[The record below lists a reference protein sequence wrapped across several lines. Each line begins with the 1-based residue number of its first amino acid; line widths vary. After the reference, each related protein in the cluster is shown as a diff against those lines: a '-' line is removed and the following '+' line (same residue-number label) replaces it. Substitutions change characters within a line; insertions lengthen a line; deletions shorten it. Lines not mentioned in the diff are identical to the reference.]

1 MTYTNTPAVVSQ
13 QTTSYSSGNIPYTS
27 IALLENIPHS
37 AQLEVERIF
46 VVDRDGSAATLLAF
60 LADTAVTTAQ
70 KKAVFIIPISRC
82 TLNTATKNISAINL
96 PASGDVY
103 NYVITTPT
111 PTTYTIKVPILSSS
125 TVTVR
130 RKTVSNEPLVNWV
143 AGSRL
148 TSKQLNLATTQSLYL
163 LQEAI
168 EKIGTSLTLSATQIT
183 VVSLAD
189 AAVTPSKI
197 SSTTDPWSFYGTI
210 QTVAPTANLHATTR
224 LYALDKFFQH
234 GVMTKDDVAPTS
246 SAVDILETAATAGNS
261 GLWFNPK
268 NGTINLWAGNAWVT
282 VAGTPVTTANLVST
296 NTVQTLTA
304 AKTFAA
310 GTVVPFTQTGTGAVA
325 RTVDAK
331 LKDTVSVKDFGAVGD
346 GVTDDTTAIQT
357 AITYAKT
364 IGASL
369 TIEGNYK
376 VSKIVFDTCNGLSVY
391 CAGAII
397 GLASG
402 SYEAVLVV
410 KNSADVTFHGRLS
423 VSASYNTGYTSA
435 VAVYTDNATQASL
448 LQFNNVSCIGA
459 KLGWKFGR
467 STEPDPLISEITVTG
482 GYLYGCPSAIEVI
495 GTQSVVSFVGC
506 QIITGT
512 NGGSGAWL
520 SLPRI
525 AVKSIGSLVTI
536 TSGECLITDVT
547 SGALL
552 QIEPITSATYGNQYG
567 NIILTNVVV
576 ESASQ
581 YVLIT
586 NPSAIGTLVSGKGFV
601 QFTNCFGYHS
611 GNAFAMVN
619 AAADYSGKI
628 IFRGCNFYAGVA
640 RSQPNIYAL
649 GNLCDIWV
657 DDYSFGVNFVQGLN
671 GITGGIPH
679 FSHRQILSYSNCNGQ
694 SLPLATPT
702 ILIWTSATNTQDTS
716 HFTTN
721 YNAATGV
728 FTVPAGGLKSVV
740 VSVALRTSQPT
751 QVLDISVFI
760 NGAFSAVIES
770 MMGGAGNAGWIRNTF
785 ALGDFVAGTT
795 IDIRATQSGIAS
807 VTNGGQYETFK
818 ISAMV

>member
-1 MTYTNTPAVVSQ
+1 VFVGGIYQ
-13 QTTSYSSGNIPYTS
+13 Q
-27 IALLENIPHS
+27 
-37 AQLEVERIF
+37 
-46 VVDRDGSAATLLAF
+46 RD
-60 LADTAVTTAQ
+60 
-70 KKAVFIIPISRC
+70 
-82 TLNTATKNISAINL
+82 
-96 PASGDVY
+96 
-103 NYVITTPT
+103 
-111 PTTYTIKVPILSSS
+111 TYTI
-125 TVTVR
+125 
-130 RKTVSNEPLVNWV
+130 
-143 AGSRL
+143 AGTTL
-148 TSKQLNLATTQSLYL
+148 T
-163 LQEAI
+163 
-168 EKIGTSLTLSATQIT
+168 
-183 VVSLAD
+183 
-189 AAVTPSKI
+189 
-197 SSTTDPWSFYGTI
+197 F
-210 QTVAPTANLHATTR
+210 
-224 LYALDKFFQH
+224 
-234 GVMTKDDVAPTS
+234 
-246 SAVDILETAATAGNS
+246 TAA
-261 GLWFNPK
+261 P
-268 NGTINLWAGNAWVT
+268 
-282 VAGTPVTTANLVST
+282 VAGTDNIEVVNFLTTAIGTTDSSLVT
-296 NTVQTLTA
+296 YVPAGAGATQRTVQ
-304 AKTFAA
+304 
-310 GTVVPFTQTGTGAVA
+310 
-325 RTVDAK
+325 AK
-331 LKDTVSVKDFGAVGD
+331 LRDVVSVKDFGAVGD
-346 GVTDDTTAIQT
+346 GVADDTVAIQA

-364 IGASL
+364 TGASL

-397 GLASG
+397 GLSSG
-402 SYEAVLVV
+402 SYESVLVV
-410 KNSADVTFHGRLS
+410 KNSSDVTFHGRLS

-435 VAVYTDNATQASL
+435 IAVYTDNSTQASL

-525 AVKSIGSLVTI
+525 TVKSIGSLVTI

-601 QFTNCFGYHS
+601 QFTNCFGYHA
-611 GNAFAMVN
+611 GNSFAMVN

-640 RSQPNIYAL
+640 RSQPNISAL

-679 FSHRQILSYSNCNGQ
+679 FSHRQILSYSDCNGQ
-694 SLPLATPT
+694 ALPLATST
-702 ILIWTSATNTQDTS
+702 RLIWTAATNTQDTS

-760 NGAFSAVIES
+760 NGVFSAVIES